1 MEEQDNLEEQEQGDF
16 RPKPVVYAIPGMEEA
31 IVQKDI
37 TYKTVD
43 GNELKLDVYY
53 PSDYDG
59 ETRLPA
65 VIFVHGD
72 GPSEFLKNAKE
83 WGEYTSW
90 GQLAAASGLIAVT
103 FNHRSTEMLTRLYEA
118 ASDVDDLIAFVRDD
132 SKMLGIDANRI
143 AIWTCSAGGP
153 IGLRSA
159 LRDASPYVRCI
170 VSYFAISDLKVYY
183 EEPEEE
189 TEFPGPPLP
198 AFSQEVF
205 DEFSGAAHVS
215 RESGT
220 IAPML
225 IVRAGLDDPR
235 LNASIARLVT
245 VAVAKNVDID
255 FMNHATGHHGFEI
268 LDDNARSHE
277 IIRATLEFVKGHLTD
292 EAF

>member
-1 MEEQDNLEEQEQGDF
+1 MEEQEQDDF
-16 RPKPVVYAIPGMEEA
+16 RLRPVVYAIPAMAEA

-72 GPSEFLKNAKE
+72 GPTEFLKDAKD
-83 WGEYTSW
+83 WAEYTSW
-90 GQLAAASGLIAVT
+90 GQLVAASGMIAVT

-118 ASDVDDLIAFVRDD
+118 ASDVDDLIEFVRDD
-132 SKMLGIDANRI
+132 SRMLGVDANRL
-143 AIWTCSAGGP
+143 ALWVCSAGGP
-153 IGLRSA
+153 LGLRSA
-159 LRDASPYVRCI
+159 LKDNPAYIRCV

-189 TEFPGPPLP
+189 TEFPGPSLP
-198 AFSQEVF
+198 VFSQEVL
-205 DEFSGAAHVS
+205 DEFSGATLVS
-215 RESGT
+215 KSTGDV
-220 IAPML
+220 APML

-235 LNASIARLVT
+235 LNASIARLIT
-245 VAVAKNVDID
+245 VAVAKNVNID
-255 FMNHATGHHGFEI
+255 FMNHATGHHAFDI
-268 LDDNARSHE
+268 LDNDKRSRE
-277 IIRATLEFVKGHLTD
+277 IIRATLEFVRVHLT
-292 EAF
+292 ES

>member
-1 MEEQDNLEEQEQGDF
+1 
-16 RPKPVVYAIPGMEEA
+16 
-31 IVQKDI
+31 
-37 TYKTVD
+37 
-43 GNELKLDVYY
+43 
-53 PSDYDG
+53 
-59 ETRLPA
+59 
-65 VIFVHGD
+65 
-72 GPSEFLKNAKE
+72 
-83 WGEYTSW
+83 
-90 GQLAAASGLIAVT
+90 
-103 FNHRSTEMLTRLYEA
+103 MLTKLYEA

-159 LRDASPYVRCI
+159 LRDAPPYVRCI
-170 VSYFAISDLKVYY
+170 VSYYAISDLKVYY

-215 RESGT
+215 RGSGS

-235 LNASIARLVT
+235 LNASIARLLT

-277 IIRATLEFVKGHLTD
+277 IIRATLEFLREHLT
-292 EAF
+292 ES

>member
-1 MEEQDNLEEQEQGDF
+1 MEELDRPEEQEQGDF
-16 RPKPVVYAIPGMEEA
+16 RLKPVVYAIPGMEEA
-31 IVQKDI
+31 IIQKDI
-37 TYKTVD
+37 TYKTVG

-72 GPSEFLKNAKE
+72 GPPEFLKDAKDWE
-83 WGEYTSW
+83 QYISW
-90 GQLAAASGLIAVT
+90 GQLIAASGTIAVT
-103 FNHRSTEMLTRLYEA
+103 FNHRSTEMLKKLYEA

-159 LRDASPYVRCI
+159 LRDAPPYVRCI
-170 VSYFAISDLKVYY
+170 VSYYAISDLKVYY

-215 RESGT
+215 KESGN

-225 IVRAGLDDPR
+225 IVRAGLDNPR

-245 VAVAKNVDID
+245 VAVARNVDID
-255 FMNHATGHHGFEI
+255 FMNHATGHHAFDM
-268 LDDNARSHE
+268 LDDNERSRE
-277 IIRATLEFVKGHLTD
+277 IIRATLEFLRGHLS
-292 EAF
+292 ES

>member
-1 MEEQDNLEEQEQGDF
+1 MEEQEQDDF
-16 RPKPVVYAIPGMEEA
+16 RLKPVVYAIPGMEEA

-43 GNELKLDVYY
+43 GNALKLDVYY

-72 GPSEFLKNAKE
+72 GPTEFLKDAKD
-83 WGEYTSW
+83 WAAYTSW
-90 GQLAAASGLIAVT
+90 GQLVAASGMIAVT
-103 FNHRSTEMLTRLYEA
+103 FNHRSTEMLTKLYEA
-118 ASDVDDLIAFVRDD
+118 ASDVDDLIEFVRDD
-132 SKMLGIDANRI
+132 SKMLGVDANRL
-143 AIWTCSAGGP
+143 AIWVCSAGGP

-159 LRDASPYVRCI
+159 IRDAPPYIRCL

-205 DEFSGAAHVS
+205 DEFSGAAQVS
-215 RESGT
+215 RESGN

-245 VAVAKNVDID
+245 VAVAKNVNID
-255 FMNHATGHHGFEI
+255 FMNHATGHHAFDI
-268 LDDNARSHE
+268 LDDDERSSA
-277 IIRATLEFVKGHLTD
+277 IIRATLEFLRGHLV
-292 EAF
+292 F

>member
-1 MEEQDNLEEQEQGDF
+1 MGEQEQDDF
-16 RPKPVVYAIPGMEEA
+16 RLKPVVYAIPGMEEA

-37 TYKTVD
+37 TYKTID

-72 GPSEFLKNAKE
+72 GPPEFLKDAKE
-83 WGEYTSW
+83 WGAFASW
-90 GQLAAASGLIAVT
+90 GQLVAASGMIAVT
-103 FNHRSTEMLTRLYEA
+103 FNHRSTEMLTSLYEA

-132 SKMLGIDANRI
+132 SKMLGIDASRLG
-143 AIWTCSAGGP
+143 IWICSAGGP
-153 IGLRSA
+153 VGLRSA
-159 LRDASPYVRCI
+159 LRDAPSYVRCV
-170 VSYFAISDLKVYY
+170 VSYYAISDLKVYY
-183 EEPEEE
+183 GEPEEE

-255 FMNHATGHHGFEI
+255 FMNHATGHHAFDM
-268 LDDNARSHE
+268 LDDNERSRE
-277 IIRATLEFVKGHLTD
+277 IIRMTLEFLKEHLV
-292 EAF
+292 F

>member
-1 MEEQDNLEEQEQGDF
+1 MEEKENLEEQEPGDF
-16 RPKPVVYAIPGMEEA
+16 RLKPVVYAIPGMEEA

-37 TYKTVD
+37 TYKAVD
-43 GNELKLDVYY
+43 GSELKLDVYY

-72 GPSEFLKNAKE
+72 GPPEFLVDAKE

-90 GQLAAASGLIAVT
+90 GQLAAATGLIGVT

-132 SKMLGIDANRI
+132 SKMLGIDANRLG
-143 AIWTCSAGGP
+143 IWICSAGGP

-159 LRDASPYVRCI
+159 LRDAPPYIRCI

-183 EEPEEE
+183 EEQE

-205 DEFSGAAHVS
+205 DEFSGATLISKSTANV
-215 RESGT
+215 
-220 IAPML
+220 APML
-225 IVRAGLDDPR
+225 IVRAGLDNPG

-245 VAVAKNVDID
+245 VAVTKNVDID
-255 FMNHATGHHGFEI
+255 FMNHATGHHAFDM
-268 LDDNARSHE
+268 LDDNERSRE
-277 IIRATLEFVKGHLTD
+277 IIQATLEFLREHLV
-292 EAF
+292 